1 MDVQHKLDELRRMVQ
16 SARSV
21 PLSASCLVNRTELLA
36 GLDEAQRMFPEEFE
50 TARKVAAER
59 DAVVAEGR
67 TEADRLVEE
76 ARRERAELVE
86 RTDIHRE
93 ARAAADE
100 LTAKAQEEADGLR
113 REVDDYVDGKLAG
126 FEIALQK
133 TLTSVA
139 RGREELRSRGPNAGR
154 GGDGPKSPAE
164 VDEYV
169 ETKLGK
175 FEESLRRTL
184 DSVTRG
190 RERLRDR
197 SGLDDSFAGG
207 DPDGP
212 PLPGE

>member
-36 GLDEAQRMFPEEFE
+36 GFDEAQRMLPQEFE
-50 TARKVAAER
+50 TARKVAADR
-59 DAVVAEGR
+59 DAVVAGGR
-67 TEADRLVEE
+67 AEADRLVEE
-76 ARRERAELVE
+76 ARRQRAELVE

-93 ARAAADE
+93 ARTAADE
-100 LTAKAQEEADGLR
+100 LTSKAQEEADGLR

-133 TLTSVA
+133 TLTSVS

-154 GGDGPKSPAE
+154 GGGPKSPAE

-197 SGLDDSFAGG
+197 SSLDDTFAGG